1 MKNIPKY
8 EKNQKLEII
17 RRDSAKRSND
27 RRLSSAIAT
36 PGSDFVILGKYVAP
50 GLVGMADRYGDD
62 VLVALALGG
71 HEPEDIAGTVGI
83 PAAELTVRL
92 VELRTGPLGR
102 IRPATGDPVSGP
114 FADVKLR
121 RSRLHIP
128 AKQKPILSL
137 VAQAVGHRLQRLG
150 DRLYLGGE
158 ETTLPSLVRLAR
170 EQGVRIRY
178 PTLDPMDDAWSTGP
192 SRHDSPAGRHA
203 GGGQ

>member
-1 MKNIPKY
+1 MQEISEY
-8 EKNQKLEII
+8 EKK
-17 RRDSAKRSND
+17 KRLNGVWQDPVRSGAG
-27 RRLSSAIAT
+27 RQLSIVIPT
-36 PGSDFVILGKYVAP
+36 PGADFIILGKYVAT
-50 GLVGMADRYGDD
+50 GLARAADGYADD
-62 VLVALALGG
+62 VLVGLMLAG
-71 HEPEDIAGTVGI
+71 HAPEDVAGIAGI

-102 IRPATGDPVSGP
+102 IRPATGDPASGP

-121 RSRLHIP
+121 QSRLHI
-128 AKQKPILSL
+128 AARQKPILSL

-170 EQGVRIRY
+170 AHGVRIRY

-192 SRHDSPAGRHA
+192 SRHDSPAGNYA
-203 GGGQ
+203 GGLQ